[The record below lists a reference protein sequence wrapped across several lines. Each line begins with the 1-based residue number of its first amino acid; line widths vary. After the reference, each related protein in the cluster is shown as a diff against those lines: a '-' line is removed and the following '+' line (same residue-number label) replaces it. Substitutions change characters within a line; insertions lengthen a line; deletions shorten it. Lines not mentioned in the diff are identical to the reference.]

1 MICGLDPVHPGE
13 ILRSDV
19 IEASGMS
26 VTDFAKKLG
35 VSRTAISL
43 VLNERAGISI
53 DMALRLSQVL
63 GTSAEVWIDL
73 QTDYDLSRAKK
84 KTDVSMLQ
92 RIDFNALSASR

>member
-1 MICGLDPVHPGE
+1 MICGLDPIHPGE

-26 VTDFAKKLG
+26 VTEFAKKLG

-43 VLNERAGISI
+43 VLNERAEISI

-63 GTSAEVWIDL
+63 GTSAEV
-73 QTDYDLSRAKK
+73 
-84 KTDVSMLQ
+84 
-92 RIDFNALSASR
+92 